1 MFEFDDHHMRVGA
14 WPKIWFTE
22 SARVRDGAAAS
33 LLGAK
38 VFQARRRQKA
48 HLRAH
53 D

>member
-1 MFEFDDHHMRVGA
+1 MFEFEGHHVSVAA

-33 LLGAK
+33 LLGVK
-38 VFQARRRQKA
+38 VFQAPSSQHAQSPVR
-48 HLRAH
+48 